1 MVKRESTSG
10 TGFGAEGPMFK
21 DYKGRMRYAS
31 QLQPSIMNA
40 QFFPHLSNRS
50 LTVILMQ
57 EINEENATC
66 SFCFIYFQLVDCIVA
81 RFITHYVPTSR
92 LERSEKREFET
103 ECLFDNNIF
112 NNDKLVWCARGWR
125 GRGRH
130 GVDSLV
136 AAATRACWLEKWR
149 VGAGEETY
157 LF

>member
-21 DYKGRMRYAS
+21 DYKGRLRYAS
-31 QLQPSIMNA
+31 QLQPSIMIA

-50 LTVILMQ
+50 STVILMQ

-66 SFCFIYFQLVDCIVA
+66 SFCFIYFQLVDCIVVLLHTTDFQVGTLGKK
-81 RFITHYVPTSR
+81 RNSR
-92 LERSEKREFET
+92 LNVFLT
-103 ECLFDNNIF
+103 IIF
-112 NNDKLVWCARGWR
+112 LTMTNSCVVRQGWR

-149 VGAGEETY
+149 VGVGEETY
-157 LF
+157 QF